1 MKNIIIVACVVLCM
15 SSCGKKHCYQCSTI
29 DYSQAGINQNVWV
42 EKCMTE
48 KQKDK
53 YVKDHTVRHGENP
66 NLVGPNDIITECK

>member
-15 SSCGKKHCYQCSTI
+15 SSCGKKHCYQCVTT
-29 DYSQAGINQNVWV
+29 DYTNLGVNPTFF

-53 YVKDHTVRHGENP
+53 YVKDNTVRQNADPVIISDG
-66 NLVGPNDIITECK
+66 DIITECK